1 MSAISTDKGLLT
13 PENCAVVLI
22 DYQPQAFPG
31 LAEPER
37 QRLVNNVFVLAK
49 AARIFGVP
57 VILTGPMAPALL
69 ELFPGQATIQRSS
82 MNAWDSQKFTAAVK
96 ETRRKNLI
104 VAALCSEVCLAMPA
118 LQALTDGYGIYVVED
133 ASSGASPGA
142 HAATIRRIEQ
152 AGGVSVT
159 ALQVLLEFQRDWAR
173 AAHGD
178 EVRAVMR
185 EHGGAYAQGIE
196 YVCPQPGIENDA

>member
-22 DYQPQAFPG
+22 DHQPQAFPG

-37 QRLVNNVFVLAK
+37 KRLLNNVLILAK

-57 VILTGPMAPALL
+57 VILTGQIAPALL
-69 ELFPGQATIQRSS
+69 ELFPGQATILRSS
-82 MNAWDSQKFTAAVK
+82 MNAWDSQKFTAEVK
-96 ETRRKNLI
+96 QTGRKNLI

-133 ASSGASPGA
+133 ASSGTTPCA
-142 HAATIRRIEQ
+142 HAAAIRRVEQ

-173 AAHGD
+173 TEHGE

-185 EHGGAYAQGIE
+185 EHGGAYAQGLE
-196 YVCPQPGIENDA
+196 YVCPQGAMENDP